1 MSEPI
6 ADFAV
11 IGSTPL
17 ARLLAGRLA
26 GSHGRSVL
34 YVGESQSS
42 YRLPRGLDLSVAP
55 ITRPESWAMLRQ
67 GIGETVKLIG
77 RIAGRGAWSHVDP
90 LFFAGDPAA
99 TEALGHMRHMALGF
113 GIAAEPAAPTLPV
126 AHRSGIVLRDALR
139 LNRPIIEPALDQW
152 LEREGVRR
160 LAPESVAIA
169 EDGSAVL
176 LGGGTRFE
184 ARQAILA
191 DHDAILAH
199 LPPVQW
205 PALLR
210 RHPASCIL
218 TTPARPLPT
227 PVMLEI
233 QSGIT
238 LLQQPEGGIAA
249 IGLQDM
255 ATFSG
260 RIHLLL
266 GRDRQVEQA
275 GQTSFAALSTSDG
288 APALGRIA
296 TVGADVVAGMGM
308 AGAFLAPALA
318 RWLCGEATPFEAD
331 WFGARL
337 VSRAPN
343 GPSVDEFAPHI
354 AGGTS

>member
-1 MSEPI
+1 MSEAI

-17 ARLLAGRLA
+17 ARLLAGQLA
-26 GSHGRSVL
+26 GTHGRSVL

-55 ITRPESWAMLRQ
+55 ITRPESWAMLRH
-67 GIGETVKLIG
+67 GIDETVKLIG
-77 RIAGRGAWSHVDP
+77 RIAGRGGWSHVDP
-90 LFFAGDPAA
+90 LFFTGDPAA
-99 TEALGHMRHMALGF
+99 AEALAHIRHMALGF

-139 LNRPIIEPALDQW
+139 LNRPVLEPALDQW
-152 LEREGVRR
+152 LERQGVRR
-160 LAPESVAIA
+160 LASGKIEISD
-169 EDGSAVL
+169 DGSAAL
-176 LGGGTRFE
+176 HAGDKSFT

-199 LPPVQW
+199 LPQGQW

-210 RHPASCIL
+210 RHPASSIL

-249 IGLQDM
+249 IGLQEM

-260 RIHLLL
+260 RIQTLL

-275 GQTSFAALSTSDG
+275 GQTTFSAIATSDG
-288 APALGRIA
+288 APAIGRVA
-296 TVGADVVAGMGM
+296 GVGADVVAGMGM
-308 AGAFLAPALA
+308 AGAFMAPALA
-318 RWLCGEATPFEAD
+318 RWLCDAATPFEAA

-337 VSRAPN
+337 VSRTAN
-343 GPSVDEFAPHI
+343 VRSVAEFAPII
-354 AGGTS
+354 ASDAA